1 MRYNLKIT
9 RKQFWLF
16 QCHIFDLCNYFVDR
30 DYSIAELSKFD
41 NIDLKRYYL
50 YKKMK
55 RSGQYY
61 IFKNLTEVEIDFVR
75 NEIRYWTFDGFEREN
90 SEKLMAK
97 RIIKKVDEAKNI
109 PKQRDIKIAAILS

>member
-9 RKQFWLF
+9 RKQLWLF
-16 QCHIFDLCNYFVDR
+16 QCHIFDLCNYFVHKE
-30 DYSIAELSKFD
+30 YSIAELSKFESYD
-41 NIDLKRYYL
+41 FKRYHI

-61 IFKNLTEVEIDFVR
+61 IFKNLTEAEIDFIR
-75 NEIRYWTFDGFEREN
+75 REIQYWTFSGFEREN

-97 RIIKKVDEAKNI
+97 RIIKNVDDVKNI
-109 PKQRDIKIAAILS
+109 SKQRDIKIAAILS